1 MNEREKFLFDL
12 QGFLVIKNVLTPEE
26 VHKLNISVDKNL
38 DKKVKR
44 TETRPIPSGKISIFE
59 SFTYIILLCLLALI
73 ILVQFNL
80 AKYNFCLF

>member
-38 DKKVKR
+38 DKQGEDPNSTVGESKTLTGTHKR
-44 TETRPIPSGKISIFE
+44 GIFTGMLAWPRP
-59 SFTYIILLCLLALI
+59 
-73 ILVQFNL
+73 
-80 AKYNFCLF
+80 